1 MLFSNANKAPKVSI
15 LVPIYN
21 TSKYLPECLD
31 SLLGQTLKDIEIV
44 CINDGSTDN
53 SPDII
58 REYQKRD
65 SRVKL
70 VDKAN
75 SGYGDSMNKG
85 IEHATGEYIGICES
99 DDFASPDMF
108 ETLWRYAH
116 RHRLDVVKCNYFEH
130 DASGDREMH
139 VYDGYK
145 YKHVFDPAKEQSVL
159 AEIPIIW
166 SALYRRQFI
175 IDNGIAFNTTP
186 GASYQDTSFVQQCW
200 MAARRAALL
209 PYFGLHYRVDN
220 TASSCKSS
228 TKIYEVCGEYELSE
242 KFMARDPERQ
252 KAFAPMLN
260 YLKFGTY
267 RWNFNRIAEEHRRA
281 FAQRWA
287 DEYKRAEQAGTLDKN
302 YFPPENWERMELLM
316 SDLDAFMEKYGQEL

>member
-1 MLFSNANKAPKVSI
+1 
-15 LVPIYN
+15 
-21 TSKYLPECLD
+21 
-31 SLLGQTLKDIEIV
+31 
-44 CINDGSTDN
+44 
-53 SPDII
+53 
-58 REYQKRD
+58 
-65 SRVKL
+65 
-70 VDKAN
+70 
-75 SGYGDSMNKG
+75 MNKG

-267 RWNFNRIAEEHRRA
+267 RWNFNRIADEHRRA

-287 DEYKRAEQAGTLDKN
+287 DEYKRAQQAGTLDKC

>member
-1 MLFSNANKAPKVSI
+1 
-15 LVPIYN
+15 
-21 TSKYLPECLD
+21 
-31 SLLGQTLKDIEIV
+31 
-44 CINDGSTDN
+44 
-53 SPDII
+53 
-58 REYQKRD
+58 
-65 SRVKL
+65 
-70 VDKAN
+70 
-75 SGYGDSMNKG
+75 
-85 IEHATGEYIGICES
+85 
-99 DDFASPDMF
+99 
-108 ETLWRYAH
+108 
-116 RHRLDVVKCNYFEH
+116 
-130 DASGDREMH
+130 MH

-267 RWNFNRIAEEHRRA
+267 RWNFNRIADEHRRA

-287 DEYKRAEQAGTLDKN
+287 DEYKRAQQAGTLDKS

>member
-175 IDNGIAFNTTP
+175 IDNEIG
-186 GASYQDTSFVQQCW
+186 
-200 MAARRAALL
+200 RA
-209 PYFGLHYRVDN
+209 HV
-220 TASSCKSS
+220 
-228 TKIYEVCGEYELSE
+228 
-242 KFMARDPERQ
+242 
-252 KAFAPMLN
+252 
-260 YLKFGTY
+260 
-267 RWNFNRIAEEHRRA
+267 
-281 FAQRWA
+281 
-287 DEYKRAEQAGTLDKN
+287 
-302 YFPPENWERMELLM
+302 
-316 SDLDAFMEKYGQEL
+316 

>member
-31 SLLGQTLKDIEIV
+31 SLLGQTLKDIEI
-44 CINDGSTDN
+44 
-53 SPDII
+53 
-58 REYQKRD
+58 
-65 SRVKL
+65 
-70 VDKAN
+70 
-75 SGYGDSMNKG
+75 
-85 IEHATGEYIGICES
+85 IGICES

-267 RWNFNRIAEEHRRA
+267 RWNFNRIADEHRRA

-287 DEYKRAEQAGTLDKN
+287 DEYKRAQQAGTLDKS

>member
-1 MLFSNANKAPKVSI
+1 M
-15 LVPIYN
+15 
-21 TSKYLPECLD
+21 
-31 SLLGQTLKDIEIV
+31 
-44 CINDGSTDN
+44 
-53 SPDII
+53 
-58 REYQKRD
+58 
-65 SRVKL
+65 
-70 VDKAN
+70 
-75 SGYGDSMNKG
+75 
-85 IEHATGEYIGICES
+85 
-99 DDFASPDMF
+99 
-108 ETLWRYAH
+108 
-116 RHRLDVVKCNYFEH
+116 
-130 DASGDREMH
+130 
-139 VYDGYK
+139 
-145 YKHVFDPAKEQSVL
+145 FDPAKEQSVL

-267 RWNFNRIAEEHRRA
+267 RWNFNRIADEHRRA